1 MMKYLMVGMGGFM
14 GANARYIVDGW
25 VQNRVGPG
33 FPYGTFVVNVTGCF
47 LIGAFAT
54 LALRLAWSDEWRLL
68 VAIGFIG
75 AYTTFSTVEYET
87 LRMLV
92 EGARWGSAALNVAG
106 SAIAGLFAAYLGVVA
121 ARLLMSVR
129 H

>member
-1 MMKYLMVGMGGFM
+1 MGGFM
-14 GANARYIVDGW
+14 GANARYLVDGW

-54 LALRLAWSDEWRLL
+54 LAMRHALSDEWRLL
-68 VAIGFIG
+68 IAIGFIG

-87 LRMLV
+87 LRMLS
-92 EGARWGSAALNVAG
+92 EGARWGSAALNLAG
-106 SAIAGLFAAYLGVVA
+106 SAIAGLAAAYLGVVA
-121 ARLLMSVR
+121 ARLLLAVR

>member
-1 MMKYLMVGMGGFM
+1 MKFLIIGIGGFM
-14 GANARYIVDGW
+14 GANARYLIDGW

-33 FPYGTFVVNVTGCF
+33 FPYGTFFVNVTGCF
-47 LIGAFAT
+47 LIGVFAT

-68 VAIGFIG
+68 VVIGFIG

-87 LRMLV
+87 LRMLS
-92 EGARWGSAALNVAG
+92 EGLRWRAAVFNVAG
-106 SAIAGLFAAYLGVVA
+106 SAIVGLAAVYLGVVA
-121 ARLLMSVR
+121 ARLLIAMR

>member
-1 MMKYLMVGMGGFM
+1 MKYLIIGMGGFM
-14 GANARYIVDGW
+14 GANVRYLVDGW

-54 LALRLAWSDEWRLL
+54 LAMRHALSDEWRLL
-68 VAIGFIG
+68 IAIGFIG

-87 LRMLV
+87 LRMLI
-92 EGARWGSAALNVAG
+92 EGARWGSAALNLAG
-106 SAIAGLFAAYLGVVA
+106 SAIAGLAAAYLGVVA
-121 ARLLMSVR
+121 ARLLLAIR